1 MINII
6 NVRLCHGEDNFFNT
20 INDEDDVQVLFIKDE
35 DKLNIENLK
44 MTVNCLLDDFFNNNK
59 FVDEEYNNIQ
69 EDSQL
74 YKNLKLLKDTVFSE
88 LDDPKESII
97 LNPEKSYSRIQI
109 NNLESDEFSS
119 ETYAIMIF
127 FIKENLLGSEDYQIT
142 KIK

>member
-6 NVRLCHGEDNFFNT
+6 NVSLCHSQDNFFNT
-20 INDEDDVQVLFIKDE
+20 INDEDNIQVLFIKDE
-35 DKLNIENLK
+35 NKLNIENLK

-59 FVDEEYNNIQ
+59 LDEEEYNNIQ

-74 YKNLKLLKDTVFSE
+74 YKNLKLLKDKVFSE
-88 LDDPKESII
+88 LDDPEESII
-97 LNPEKSYSRIQI
+97 LNPEKSNSRIQV

-119 ETYAIMIF
+119 DNYAIMIV